1 MFKKLFNFSVIILLI
16 DMLFV
21 GFKNIFLGGELTTS
35 GNGFLLFLTII
46 FTILI
51 VLTTIFFI
59 RDRKSKVVQDYK
71 YMYYTILVCTPFV
84 WVVVMDYILS
94 PLPEFFSFITF

>member
-1 MFKKLFNFSVIILLI
+1 MFVKLFNFSVIILLI
-16 DMLFV
+16 DMIFV
-21 GFKNIFLGGELTTS
+21 GFKNLFLVGELTTS

-46 FTILI
+46 FTILM

-59 RDRKSKVVQDYK
+59 RERKSNVVQGYK

-84 WVVVMDYILS
+84 WVLVMDYILS

>member
-21 GFKNIFLGGELTTS
+21 GFKNLFLGGELTTS

-46 FTILI
+46 FTILM

-59 RDRKSKVVQDYK
+59 RERKSNVVQDYK

-94 PLPEFFSFITF
+94 TLPEFFSFITF

>member
-21 GFKNIFLGGELTTS
+21 GFKNLFLGGELTTS

-46 FTILI
+46 FTILM

-59 RDRKSKVVQDYK
+59 RERKSNVVQDYK

-94 PLPEFFSFITF
+94 PLPEFFFFLTF

>member
-1 MFKKLFNFSVIILLI
+1 MFEKLFNFSVIIFLI
-16 DMLFV
+16 DLLFV
-21 GFKNIFLGGELTTS
+21 GFKNLFLGGELTTS

-46 FTILI
+46 FTILM

-59 RDRKSKVVQDYK
+59 RERKSKVVQDYK
-71 YMYYTILVCTPFV
+71 YMYYTTLVCTPFV
-84 WVVVMDYILS
+84 WVVVMNYILS